1 MIHQDWI
8 VRLIEQ
14 LALLLLQVTRLKQSG
29 HYTEALVAVENML
42 QQTTGLGLISI
53 RFLKAED
60 ILNRLVRSDNDAEGR
75 DRALLASRLLTEA
88 GALYVAQDRL
98 QEHCDVQ
105 LKALELALGA
115 READPAAG
123 VPEFAVDI
131 DHLVAGLTL
140 CRVPADTRLRLMDF
154 HERRGEFSRAED
166 ALYDALD
173 AAPGDQAVVEHG
185 LAFCERLLELDDFT
199 LADGN
204 LPREE
209 VEDTLTELE
218 ARLAMIETSQQ

>member
-42 QQTTGLGLISI
+42 QQTAGLGLISI
-53 RFLKAED
+53 RFLKADD

-88 GALYVAQDRL
+88 GALYVAQDRM

-115 READPAAG
+115 RAADPTAG
-123 VPEFAVDI
+123 VPEFAPDI
-131 DHLVAGLTL
+131 DHLVAALTP
-140 CRVPADTRLRLMDF
+140 CRVPADTRLRLMSF
-154 HERRGEFSRAED
+154 HERRGAYAHAED
-166 ALYDALD
+166 ALFDALE
-173 AAPGDQAVVEHG
+173 AAPGDEAVVEEG
-185 LAFCERLLELDDFT
+185 IAYCERLLELDDFT
-199 LADGN
+199 LAEGN